1 VPPDARRDEA
11 YWQIFAEFRVATR
24 ARPFEKRKQLKNYI
38 LMTVQES
45 QGMTD
50 IQLEPVLVIC
60 NLLLAGEGPT
70 ILKMMT

>member
-1 VPPDARRDEA
+1 
-11 YWQIFAEFRVATR
+11 
-24 ARPFEKRKQLKNYI
+24 
-38 LMTVQES
+38 MTVQES

-50 IQLEPVLVIC
+50 IQLEPVPVIC